1 LHRWKFPLF
10 CAGGALLFIVANPRS
25 LVKPQDMAV
34 PVNSATSGE
43 GRDFVVDKLNLAC
56 YNFADLERQ
65 EAKYMD
71 SCDHRSGLNDGQAP
85 PAGASVYINA
95 L

>member
-1 LHRWKFPLF
+1 
-10 CAGGALLFIVANPRS
+10 
-25 LVKPQDMAV
+25 MAV

-43 GRDFVVDKLNLAC
+43 GRDFVVDKSDLAC
-56 YNFADLERQ
+56 YNFADFERK

-71 SCDHRSGLNDGQAP
+71 SCDHRSGLDDGQVP
-85 PAGASVYINA
+85 PEGASVYIGS